1 MAEMLIN
8 SAQIR
13 AQADHLND
21 LNVQFQSQ
29 VNELKNI
36 KATLNSSWDG
46 EARATFHN
54 AFSSDVAQMDNF
66 YKTINE
72 YIVALMQIA
81 ARFEQAEA
89 RNVEVATERTYH

>member
-1 MAEMLIN
+1 
-8 SAQIR
+8 
-13 AQADHLND
+13 
-21 LNVQFQSQ
+21 
-29 VNELKNI
+29 
-36 KATLNSSWDG
+36 
-46 EARATFHN
+46 
-54 AFSSDVAQMDNF
+54 MDNF